1 MNRIISLALLALM
14 VTGIAKAQQ
23 KDKQRQEEE
32 LIIKKKGDREEKT
45 TIIIDGDRI
54 TINGKPITEYDGD
67 NIIIRK
73 KAFEDA
79 FAQAGPRIRMSMP
92 RHGFDREFNM
102 NEFNFRFDEEWRE
115 DFERE
120 MEKARSP
127 RPLLGVS
134 TEKADKGLKL
144 LEVSEGSAAEK
155 AGLKAGD
162 VLTKFGGQAVTEPQQ
177 LAELVRA
184 RKPEE
189 EVEIS
194 YIKAG
199 EKKERKQKVKLGK
212 TESFTFISSEGPR
225 APKPPRPP
233 RAPMPPRGG
242 DIMIVPG
249 APMPPMGPDMTER
262 YFYYN
267 NDRPQLGIRIQD
279 LDDESGVKVID
290 VNDGSLAAT
299 AGIKEDDVIVNID
312 GKRVKN
318 TDEAR
323 EALQGAREKNT
334 YPIVLNRGGSALTV
348 EVKVP
353 RKLKKADL

>member
-1 MNRIISLALLALM
+1 MNRIISLALLALL
-14 VTGIAKAQQ
+14 VTGIARAQQ

-32 LIIKKKGDREEKT
+32 LIIKKKGEKEEKT

-73 KAFEDA
+73 KSLENAM
-79 FAQAGPRIRMSMP
+79 AQIGPRIRMTMP
-92 RHGFDREFNM
+92 GQGFDHEFNM
-102 NEFNFRFDEEWRE
+102 NNFNFQFDEEWRE

-120 MEKARSP
+120 MKKASSP
-127 RPLLGVS
+127 RALLGVS
-134 TEKADKGLKL
+134 TEKADKGLKV

-155 AGLKAGD
+155 AGLKPGD
-162 VLTKFGGQAVTEPQQ
+162 VLTKFAGQAVTEPQQ

-189 EVEIS
+189 EVEIA

-212 TESFTFISSEGPR
+212 TERFTFVPSEGPR
-225 APKPPRPP
+225 APRPPRPP
-233 RAPMPPRGG
+233 MPPHEG
-242 DIMIVPG
+242 DMIFVPG
-249 APMPPMGPDMTER
+249 APMPPMAPGMQDR
-262 YFYYN
+262 QFFLYD

-279 LDDESGVKVID
+279 LEDETGVKVID

-299 AGIKEDDVIVNID
+299 AGIREDDVIVNID

-353 RKLKKADL
+353 KKLKKADL

>member
-23 KDKQRQEEE
+23 QDKQRQEEV
-32 LIIKKKGDREEKT
+32 IIKKKGDREEKT
-45 TIIIDGDRI
+45 TIVIDGDRV
-54 TINGKPITEYDGD
+54 TVNGKPITEYDGE
-67 NIIIRK
+67 NIIIRR
-73 KAFEDA
+73 KALENA
-79 FAQAGPRIRMSMP
+79 MAQVRPRVRMYMP
-92 RHGFDREFNM
+92 GYGIDREFNM
-102 NEFNFRFDEEWRE
+102 NDFNFHFDEGWRE

-120 MEKARSP
+120 MEKAGSP
-127 RPLLGVS
+127 RPLLGVT

-184 RKPEE
+184 RKPED

-212 TESFTFISSEGPR
+212 TEGFTFAPSEGPR
-225 APKPPRPP
+225 PPRPP
-233 RAPMPPRGG
+233 RPPMPPQEG
-242 DIMIVPG
+242 DMIFVPG
-249 APMPPMGPDMTER
+249 APMPPMSPGTQDRQFFM
-262 YFYYN
+262 YN
-267 NDRPQLGIRIQD
+267 NESRPQLGIRIQD

-299 AGIKEDDVIVNID
+299 AGIREDDVIVNID
-312 GKRVKN
+312 GKRIKN

-323 EALQGAREKNT
+323 EALQLARGKNA
-334 YPIVLNRGGSALTV
+334 YPIVLNRGGSAITV

-353 RKLKKADL
+353 KKLKKADL